1 MGAIVFALLA
11 ALCNAVS
18 VLTRHVASTA
28 DPDRPTGLRLVGY
41 LLRNPRWLAGSAAQ
55 VGAFAFQAVALQ
67 LGQLSVVQPLLV
79 TELVMALVLRQ
90 VFIHQEI
97 AWAAWGGAAAAVA
110 GLAVFIV
117 AAEPRGGHDG
127 ADRRALGG
135 GGGGLRRRRRVAD
148 TPGRSGSPTRRA
160 ALYGLAGGI
169 TWAVEATFI
178 KSATN
183 DLARAGLAG
192 LFSNWPVYAVAVG
205 GAAGVVIE
213 QAALQSGPLRVSQ
226 PLLTITD
233 PIVSIALSVWLFGE
247 YFVLNPAVLAAAA
260 AGFLVMCA
268 GVVVLSL
275 TAPATVE
282 GDADPARGRRGPF
295 GMRFDF
301 MIPLSFN
308 SLLIIAGISV
318 LVPVVLGLLPRLPVP
333 GAVLM
338 VLGGIVV
345 GPSVLNWARID
356 APVEV
361 LSDLGLGILLFLAGL
376 EIDVDRLRSPL
387 TRLAGIAFG
396 CSAALAV
403 LCACCSGCRGRKPS
417 RSCSRS
423 SSCRRPPGCCCR
435 C

>member
-1 MGAIVFALLA
+1 MGAIFFALLA

-28 DPDRPTGLRLVGY
+28 DPDRPTGIGLVGY
-41 LLRNPRWLAGSAAQ
+41 LLRNPQWLAGWGAQ

-67 LGQLSVVQPLLV
+67 LGHLSVVQPLLV

-90 VFIHQEI
+90 VFIHQEV

-117 AAEPRGGHDG
+117 AAEPRGGHAGPTGGHWTAAVVACVAVVAALVAG
-127 ADRRALGG
+127 ASG
-135 GGGGLRRRRRVAD
+135 
-148 TPGRSGSPTRRA
+148 GSPSRRA

-169 TWAVEATFI
+169 TWALEATFI
-178 KSATN
+178 KSATD
-183 DLARAGLAG
+183 DLARAGLSG
-192 LFSNWPVYAVAVG
+192 LFTNWPVYAVAVG

-233 PIVSIALSVWLFGE
+233 PIVSIALCFWLFGE

-282 GDADPARGRRGPF
+282 TDVGRAGDAATVRDEP
-295 GMRFDF
+295 
-301 MIPLSFN
+301 
-308 SLLIIAGISV
+308 
-318 LVPVVLGLLPRLPVP
+318 
-333 GAVLM
+333 
-338 VLGGIVV
+338 
-345 GPSVLNWARID
+345 
-356 APVEV
+356 
-361 LSDLGLGILLFLAGL
+361 
-376 EIDVDRLRSPL
+376 
-387 TRLAGIAFG
+387 
-396 CSAALAV
+396 
-403 LCACCSGCRGRKPS
+403 
-417 RSCSRS
+417 
-423 SSCRRPPGCCCR
+423 
-435 C
+435 

>member
-1 MGAIVFALLA
+1 MFALLA

-28 DPDRPTGLRLVGY
+28 DPDRPTGLRLAGY

-55 VGAFAFQAVALQ
+55 VGAFGFQAVALQ

-117 AAEPRGGHDG
+117 AAEPRGGQAG
-127 ADRRALGG
+127 PTGG
-135 GGGGLRRRRRVAD
+135 HWAAVVVAYVAVV
-148 TPGRSGSPTRRA
+148 GSLILLARSGSPSRRA

-169 TWAVEATFI
+169 TWALEATFI
-178 KSATN
+178 KSATD
-183 DLARAGLAG
+183 DLARAGLSG
-192 LFSNWPVYAVAVG
+192 LFTNWSVYAVAVG

-260 AGFLVMCA
+260 AGFVVMCA

-282 GDADPARGRRGPF
+282 TDADRAGDAGTVRD
-295 GMRFDF
+295 
-301 MIPLSFN
+301 
-308 SLLIIAGISV
+308 
-318 LVPVVLGLLPRLPVP
+318 
-333 GAVLM
+333 
-338 VLGGIVV
+338 
-345 GPSVLNWARID
+345 
-356 APVEV
+356 
-361 LSDLGLGILLFLAGL
+361 
-376 EIDVDRLRSPL
+376 EI
-387 TRLAGIAFG
+387 
-396 CSAALAV
+396 
-403 LCACCSGCRGRKPS
+403 
-417 RSCSRS
+417 
-423 SSCRRPPGCCCR
+423 
-435 C
+435 

>member
-1 MGAIVFALLA
+1 VGAIFFALLA

-28 DPDRPTGLRLVGY
+28 DPERPTGIRLVGY

-117 AAEPRGGHDG
+117 AAEPRGGHAG
-127 ADRRALGG
+127 PTGGHWTAAVVACVAVVAALIAAATG
-135 GGGGLRRRRRVAD
+135 
-148 TPGRSGSPTRRA
+148 GSPSRRA

-169 TWAVEATFI
+169 TWALEATFI
-178 KSATN
+178 KSATD
-183 DLARAGLAG
+183 DLARAGLSG
-192 LFSNWPVYAVAVG
+192 LFTNWPVYAVAVG

-260 AGFLVMCA
+260 AGFVVMCA

-282 GDADPARGRRGPF
+282 GDAGR
-295 GMRFDF
+295 
-301 MIPLSFN
+301 
-308 SLLIIAGISV
+308 AG
-318 LVPVVLGLLPRLPVP
+318 
-333 GAVLM
+333 
-338 VLGGIVV
+338 
-345 GPSVLNWARID
+345 D
-356 APVEV
+356 AATVRDEP
-361 LSDLGLGILLFLAGL
+361 
-376 EIDVDRLRSPL
+376 
-387 TRLAGIAFG
+387 
-396 CSAALAV
+396 
-403 LCACCSGCRGRKPS
+403 
-417 RSCSRS
+417 
-423 SSCRRPPGCCCR
+423 
-435 C
+435 